1 MPHWSPGAIDLVGYA
16 AAALTTLSWVPQLQR
31 TWRTRSAADLSFGML
46 ATFTSGVALWLLY
59 GLAVGSS
66 PVVVANGVT
75 LVLALALV
83 ALKVGFDRRAR
94 R

>member
-31 TWRTRSAADLSFGML
+31 TWRTRSAADLSTGML
-46 ATFTSGVALWLLY
+46 AAFTTGVALWLVY
-59 GLAVGSS
+59 GLALGSS
-66 PVVVANGVT
+66 PVIVANGVT
-75 LVLALALV
+75 LALALGLIG
-83 ALKVGFDRRAR
+83 LKVVFDRRPR